1 MRDQFARTSVVD
13 FLNLAKSLEVLV
25 QFNIR

>member
-13 FLNLAKSLEVLV
+13 FPSLAKSLEVPI